1 MKISGNV
8 FFVPHLPTC
17 ITVFF
22 LQYTYCKDGTKKPYL
37 DKSSALFPIRFTSI
51 NASYGKL
58 FLVSDE
64 GELFACGETS
74 DGECGEVQS
83 TPASTLKKIE
93 LVAALSVCPHD
104 IAVTSSE

>member
-1 MKISGNV
+1 MGMC
-8 FFVPHLPTC
+8 FFFLYFPICVIICL
-17 ITVFF
+17 

-37 DKSSALFPIRFTSI
+37 DQSSALFPIRFTSI

-58 FLVSDE
+58 FLVSDK
-64 GELFACGETS
+64 GELYAFGETS
-74 DGECGEVQS
+74 NGECGEVQS
-83 TPASTLKKIE
+83 APASTLRRIE